1 MKDEDIHWLA
11 SSEGIYNINLWNY
24 GTALKTLNYLFCTM
38 ICDLRARSSNT
49 LVSAHASLCLQQ
61 YTYQYLI
68 RCFDVYCR
76 CIFSKLIIHLKKLL
90 GSDWLKRSA
99 FLVNTVQKRVTQCR
113 KVKHECKLQ
122 RRYPKL
128 KRRLLEANRCIS
140 KTAEDRAKPSK
151 DFRRPYEAFRRPH
164 ETFRRFP
171 KITRTLP
178 NVSEDHPNTSEVF
191 RRLPEYFRR
200 SFEHFRRLTTISGD
214 LRRSPDIFEPF
225 PSFRR
230 SKAIPS
236 VYLSSK
242 CMVRGLKLSIF
253 SSVLLISNH
262 MIFLV
267 QFGINK
273 HL

>member
-1 MKDEDIHWLA
+1 
-11 SSEGIYNINLWNY
+11 
-24 GTALKTLNYLFCTM
+24 M
-38 ICDLRARSSNT
+38 ISD
-49 LVSAHASLCLQQ
+49 
-61 YTYQYLI
+61 
-68 RCFDVYCR
+68 
-76 CIFSKLIIHLKKLL
+76 LIIHLKKLL

-128 KRRLLEANRCIS
+128 KRRLPEANRCIS
-140 KTAEDRAKPSK
+140 KTADDRAKPSEDRTK
-151 DFRRPYEAFRRPH
+151 PSEDYRRPH
-164 ETFRRFP
+164 ETFRKFP
-171 KITRTLP
+171 KIARTFP
-178 NVSEDHPNTSEVF
+178 SVSEDHPSISEDCPNTSEHF
-191 RRLPEYFRR
+191 RRL
-200 SFEHFRRLTTISGD
+200 SEHFRRLTTISGD
-214 LRRSPDIFEPF
+214 LRRSPDIFEAF

-230 SKAIPS
+230 LNAIPS

-242 CMVRGLKLSIF
+242 CMVRGFKLSIF

-273 HL
+273 HLQIFLKTTNCTRPTGSCNFVSL

>member
-1 MKDEDIHWLA
+1 MQK
-11 SSEGIYNINLWNY
+11 SE
-24 GTALKTLNYLFCTM
+24 T
-38 ICDLRARSSNT
+38 R
-49 LVSAHASLCLQQ
+49 
-61 YTYQYLI
+61 
-68 RCFDVYCR
+68 
-76 CIFSKLIIHLKKLL
+76 
-90 GSDWLKRSA
+90 
-99 FLVNTVQKRVTQCR
+99 VQITT
-113 KVKHECKLQ
+113 
-122 RRYPKL
+122 
-128 KRRLLEANRCIS
+128 
-140 KTAEDRAKPSK
+140 KTAGGQPMYFEDC
-151 DFRRPYEAFRRPH
+151 RRSC

-171 KITRTLP
+171 KTVRSLPKIVRTLP
-178 NVSEDHPNTSEVF
+178 NVSGDHPNTSEVF
-191 RRLPEYFRR
+191 RRLSEHFRRSPEYFRR
-200 SFEHFRRLTTISGD
+200 SSEHFRRLTTISGD

-262 MIFLV
+262 MIILV